1 MTALL
6 SVEDLRVEFDTYGG
20 VVQAVRGVSFNV
32 EAGKTLAI
40 VGESGCGK
48 SVTVQSMMG
57 LIPMPP
63 GRITSGSAR
72 LNGSEIL
79 GRTQVDGT
87 SIRGAQIGM
96 IFQDPMTSL
105 NPTMTIGAQI
115 AETLQVHRGY
125 SKQQALARAVE
136 LLALTRIPEA
146 EQRAAQYPFEFSG
159 GMLQR
164 SMIAMAIACEPAI
177 LIADEPSTAL
187 DVTIQAQILDLLR
200 DLQRENGMAIILI
213 THDLGVVA
221 RMADQVA
228 VMYAGRIVENGTAD
242 DVFYRSAHPYTLGL
256 NAAMPTNNPGAEQE
270 LTPIDGSPPD
280 LFDPPKGCAYGARC
294 PYTMRI
300 CGPNDPDAFDL
311 APSHFARCWLHHPAT
326 GQRVAGIHYRE
337 TAS

>member
-1 MTALL
+1 MSALL
-6 SVEDLRVEFDTYGG
+6 TVEDLRVEFDTYGG

-32 EAGKTLAI
+32 EAGRTLAI

-63 GRITSGSAR
+63 GRITSGSAK
-72 LNGSEIL
+72 LDGAEIL
-79 GRTQVDGT
+79 GRTRIDGT

-115 AETLQVHRGY
+115 AETLQVHRGH
-125 SKQQALARAVE
+125 SRQQALARAVE
-136 LLALTRIPEA
+136 LLAMTRIPEA
-146 EQRAAQYPFEFSG
+146 EKRAAQYPFEFSG

-200 DLQRENGMAIILI
+200 DLQRENGMSIILI

-228 VMYAGRIVENGTAD
+228 VMYAGQIVENGAVD
-242 DVFYRSAHPYTLGL
+242 EVFYESAHPYTLGL
-256 NAAMPTNNPGAEQE
+256 NDAMPTNNPDAEQV

-294 PYTMRI
+294 PHTMRI
-300 CGPNDPDAFDL
+300 CGPNNPGAFDL
-311 APSHFARCWLHHPAT
+311 SPSHYARCWLHHPDAER
-326 GQRVAGIHYRE
+326 RVDGITYRE
-337 TAS
+337 AAS

>member
-1 MTALL
+1 MSALL
-6 SVEDLRVEFDTYGG
+6 EVTDLKVEFDTYGG
-20 VVQAVRGVSFNV
+20 IVQAVRGVSFNV
-32 EAGKTLAI
+32 EAGRTLAI

-63 GRITSGSAR
+63 GRITSGSAK
-72 LNGSEIL
+72 LDGAEIL
-79 GRTQVDGT
+79 GRTRVNGT

-115 AETLQVHRGY
+115 AETLQVHRGH
-125 SKQQALARAVE
+125 SRQQALARAVE
-136 LLALTRIPEA
+136 LLAMTRIPEA
-146 EQRAAQYPFEFSG
+146 EQRAGQYPFEFSG

-200 DLQRENGMAIILI
+200 DLQRQNGMSIILI

-221 RMADQVA
+221 RMADKVA
-228 VMYAGRIVENGTAD
+228 VMYAGRIVENGPVD

-256 NAAMPTNNPGAEQE
+256 NAAMPTNNPDAEQD

-294 PYTMRI
+294 PYAMRI
-300 CGPNDPDAFDL
+300 CGPNDPGEFDL
-311 APSHFARCWLHHPAT
+311 SDTHYARCWLHHPDAA
-326 GQRVAGIHYRE
+326 QRVAGIHYRE
-337 TAS
+337 QTS